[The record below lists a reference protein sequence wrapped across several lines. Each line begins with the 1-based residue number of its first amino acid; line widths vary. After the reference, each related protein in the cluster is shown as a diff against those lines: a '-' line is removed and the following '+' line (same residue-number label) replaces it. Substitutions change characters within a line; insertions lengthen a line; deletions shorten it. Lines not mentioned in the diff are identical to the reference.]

1 MKTINY
7 KSRNL
12 FSGPHL
18 LGILL
23 ISAGLIVLVSPA
35 ILESE
40 SSSERI
46 VGVGAGTV
54 ILGLLIVSTYSG
66 TLLDFAGNRY
76 KDYQSIGGY
85 KFGKWTTLPDITEV
99 KLISDSYLS
108 TNTPN
113 GISPT
118 LSGKVT
124 QFRISLFSSATEPV
138 HSFVYSNRKKA
149 VKEAN
154 LLASNLNAD
163 LILSIQDN

>member
-1 MKTINY
+1 LRVFNY
-7 KSRNL
+7 KIRSL

-18 LGILL
+18 LGSLL
-23 ISAGLIVLVSPA
+23 ILAGFIAFASPA

-40 SSSERI
+40 SSLEKI
-46 VGVGAGTV
+46 IGVGAGAV
-54 ILGLLIVSTYSG
+54 ILGLLIISSYSG
-66 TLLDFAGNRY
+66 TLIDLTGKRY

-85 KFGKWTTLPDITEV
+85 KLGEWNTLPDILKV
-99 KLISDSYLS
+99 RVISDSYLS

-124 QFRISLFSSATEPV
+124 RFRISLYSSGSEPV
-138 HSFVYSNRKKA
+138 HSFLYSNRKKA
-149 VKEAN
+149 IKEAN

-163 LILSIQDN
+163 LILGIQDK